1 MQSIASFDEINNWI
15 ANQFSGFFSK
25 EFVFKVIDEL
35 FQQGVILEIGKLS
48 YKIND

>member
-1 MQSIASFDEINNWI
+1 VADK
-15 ANQFSGFFSK
+15 FSGFFSK

-35 FQQGVILEIGKLS
+35 FQLGVIIEVGKLS